1 MNTFA
6 SENVR
11 LRTRVVAQLCV
22 GAALLIV
29 WELAATFFV
38 DPFWIGDPSAIAV
51 RLWNVFV
58 EGDMLTH
65 TGVTLGHAVA
75 GLLASLIVGVP
86 VGILFAANRFV
97 AATLEPYFLAFYS
110 LPRVALAPLLI
121 LWFGI
126 GSLSKIM
133 MAFSMVV
140 VVVILNTYEGVRSV
154 DRDLLDMLRAMRASR
169 AYTLRK
175 VLLPSIVPWVFAS
188 MRVGIG
194 LALVGA
200 VIGELVGANRGL
212 GWYVELAAGR
222 IDIVGVFTGLIV
234 LAILGMSLNA
244 IVKAIEGR
252 LAY

>member
-11 LRTRVVAQLCV
+11 LRTRVVAQLCL

-38 DPFWIGDPSAIAV
+38 DPFWIGEPRAIAV

-86 VGILFAANRFV
+86 IGILFAANRFV

-222 IDIVGVFTGLIV
+222 IDIVGVFTGLVV

>member
-1 MNTFA
+1 MTTFA
-6 SENVR
+6 SGNVR
-11 LRTRVVAQLCV
+11 LRTRVVAQLCL

-29 WELAATFFV
+29 WELAAVFFV
-38 DPFWIGDPSAIAV
+38 DPFWIGEPGAIAV
-51 RLWNVFV
+51 RLWNAFV

-86 VGILFAANRFV
+86 IGILFAANRFV
-97 AATLEPYFLAFYS
+97 GATLEPYFLAFYS

-222 IDIVGVFTGLIV
+222 IDIVGVFTGLVV

>member
-1 MNTFA
+1 MNTFVPGNA
-6 SENVR
+6 P
-11 LRTRVVAQLCV
+11 LRTRLLAQLCL
-22 GAALLIV
+22 AAVLLTV

-38 DPFWIGDPSAIAV
+38 DPFWIGQPSTIAV
-51 RLWNVFV
+51 RLWEVFV
-58 EGDMLTH
+58 EGDMLMH
-65 TGVTLGHAVA
+65 TAVTLAHAVA

-86 VGILFAANRFV
+86 IGILFAANRFA
-97 AATLEPYFLAFYS
+97 AATLEPYFSAFYS

-140 VVVILNTYEGVRSV
+140 VVVIQNTYEGVRSV

-175 VLLPSIVPWVFAS
+175 VLLPSIVPWIFAS
-188 MRVGIG
+188 LRVGIG

-212 GWYVELAAGR
+212 GWYVEYAAGR
-222 IDIVGVFTGLIV
+222 IDIVGVFTGLVV
-234 LAILGMSLNA
+234 LATVGMSLNA
-244 IVKAIEGR
+244 LVKAIEGR

>member
-11 LRTRVVAQLCV
+11 LRTRVVAQLCL

-38 DPFWIGDPSAIAV
+38 DPFWIGEPSAIAV

-58 EGDMLTH
+58 DGDMLTH

-169 AYTLRK
+169 VYTLRK

-222 IDIVGVFTGLIV
+222 IDIVGVFTGLVV

>member
-1 MNTFA
+1 MNAFG

-11 LRTRVVAQLCV
+11 LRTRVVAQLCL

-86 VGILFAANRFV
+86 IGILFAANRFV
-97 AATLEPYFLAFYS
+97 GATLEPYFLAFYS

-222 IDIVGVFTGLIV
+222 IDIVGVFTGLVV

>member
-11 LRTRVVAQLCV
+11 LRTRVLAQLCL

-29 WELAATFFV
+29 WELAAVFFV
-38 DPFWIGDPSAIAV
+38 DPFWIGEPSAIAV

-86 VGILFAANRFV
+86 IGILFAANRFV

-222 IDIVGVFTGLIV
+222 IDIVGVFTGLVV

>member
-6 SENVR
+6 SENVP
-11 LRTRVVAQLCV
+11 LRTRVLAQLCL

-38 DPFWIGDPSAIAV
+38 DPFWIGDPSLIAV

-86 VGILFAANRFV
+86 IGILFAANRFV

-222 IDIVGVFTGLIV
+222 IDIVGVFTGLVV

>member
-6 SENVR
+6 SENVP
-11 LRTRVVAQLCV
+11 LRTRVLAQLCL

-38 DPFWIGDPSAIAV
+38 DPFWIGEPSAIAV

-86 VGILFAANRFV
+86 IGILFAANRFV

-222 IDIVGVFTGLIV
+222 IDIVGVFTGLVV

>member
-11 LRTRVVAQLCV
+11 LRTRVVAQLCL

-29 WELAATFFV
+29 WELAAVFFV
-38 DPFWIGDPSAIAV
+38 DPFWIGEPGAIAV

-86 VGILFAANRFV
+86 IGILFAANRFV

-222 IDIVGVFTGLIV
+222 IDIVGVFTGLVV

>member
-6 SENVR
+6 SGNVR
-11 LRTRVVAQLCV
+11 LRTRVVAQLCL
-22 GAALLIV
+22 GMALVTL
-29 WELAATFFV
+29 WELAAAFFV
-38 DPFWIGDPSAIAV
+38 DPFWIGEPGAIAV

-86 VGILFAANRFV
+86 IGILFAANRFV

-188 MRVGIG
+188 TRVGIG

-222 IDIVGVFTGLIV
+222 IDIVGVFTGLVV

>member
-6 SENVR
+6 SENVP
-11 LRTRVVAQLCV
+11 LRTRVLAQLCL

-29 WELAATFFV
+29 WELAAVFFV
-38 DPFWIGDPSAIAV
+38 DPFWIGEPSAIAV

-86 VGILFAANRFV
+86 IGILFAANRFV

-222 IDIVGVFTGLIV
+222 IDIVGVFTGLVV

>member
-6 SENVR
+6 SGNVR
-11 LRTRVVAQLCV
+11 LRTRVVAQLCL

-29 WELAATFFV
+29 WELAAVFFV
-38 DPFWIGDPSAIAV
+38 DPFWIGEPGAIAV

-222 IDIVGVFTGLIV
+222 IDIVGVFTGLVV

>member
-1 MNTFA
+1 
-6 SENVR
+6 
-11 LRTRVVAQLCV
+11 
-22 GAALLIV
+22 
-29 WELAATFFV
+29 
-38 DPFWIGDPSAIAV
+38 
-51 RLWNVFV
+51 
-58 EGDMLTH
+58 
-65 TGVTLGHAVA
+65 
-75 GLLASLIVGVP
+75 
-86 VGILFAANRFV
+86 
-97 AATLEPYFLAFYS
+97 
-110 LPRVALAPLLI
+110 
-121 LWFGI
+121 
-126 GSLSKIM
+126 
-133 MAFSMVV
+133 
-140 VVVILNTYEGVRSV
+140 V

-222 IDIVGVFTGLIV
+222 IDIVGVFTGLVV

>member
-6 SENVR
+6 SGNVR
-11 LRTRVVAQLCV
+11 LRTRVVAQLCL

-29 WELAATFFV
+29 WELAAVFFV
-38 DPFWIGDPSAIAV
+38 DPFWIGEPGAIAV

-140 VVVILNTYEGVRSV
+140 VVVILNT
-154 DRDLLDMLRAMRASR
+154 
-169 AYTLRK
+169 
-175 VLLPSIVPWVFAS
+175 
-188 MRVGIG
+188 
-194 LALVGA
+194 
-200 VIGELVGANRGL
+200 
-212 GWYVELAAGR
+212 
-222 IDIVGVFTGLIV
+222 
-234 LAILGMSLNA
+234 
-244 IVKAIEGR
+244 
-252 LAY
+252 

>member
-11 LRTRVVAQLCV
+11 LRTRVVAQLCL

-29 WELAATFFV
+29 WQLAATFFV
-38 DPFWIGDPSAIAV
+38 DPFWIGEPSAIAV

-200 VIGELVGANRGL
+200 VIGEQVGANRGL

-222 IDIVGVFTGLIV
+222 IDIVGVFTGLVV

>member
-11 LRTRVVAQLCV
+11 LRTRVVAQLCL

>member
-11 LRTRVVAQLCV
+11 LRTRVVAQLCL
-22 GAALLIV
+22 GAALLIM
-29 WELAATFFV
+29 WELAAVFFV
-38 DPFWIGDPSAIAV
+38 DPFWIGEPGAIAV

-86 VGILFAANRFV
+86 IGILFAANRFV

-222 IDIVGVFTGLIV
+222 IDIVGVFTGLVV

>member
-38 DPFWIGDPSAIAV
+38 DPFWIGDPSLIAV

-86 VGILFAANRFV
+86 IGILFAANRFV

-222 IDIVGVFTGLIV
+222 IDIVGVFTGLVV

>member
-6 SENVR
+6 SGNVP
-11 LRTRVVAQLCV
+11 LRTRLVAQLCL
-22 GAALLIV
+22 GATLLAA
-29 WELAATFFV
+29 WELAARFFV
-38 DPFWIGDPSAIAV
+38 DPFWIGQPSAIAV
-51 RLWNVFV
+51 RLWNAFI
-58 EGDMLTH
+58 EDDMLTH
-65 TGVTLGHAVA
+65 TAVTLGHAVA

-86 VGILFAANRFV
+86 VGIVFAANRFV

-175 VLLPSIVPWVFAS
+175 VLLPSIVPWIFAS

-212 GWYVELAAGR
+212 GWYVEYAAGR
-222 IDIVGVFTGLIV
+222 IDIVGVFTGLVV
-234 LAILGMSLNA
+234 LAILGTSLNA
-244 IVKAIEGR
+244 IVKAIEER

>member
-11 LRTRVVAQLCV
+11 LRTRVVAQLCL

-38 DPFWIGDPSAIAV
+38 DPFWIGEPRAIAV

-75 GLLASLIVGVP
+75 GLLVSLIVGVP
-86 VGILFAANRFV
+86 IGILFAANRFV

-222 IDIVGVFTGLIV
+222 IDIVGVFTGLVV

>member
-6 SENVR
+6 SGNVR
-11 LRTRVVAQLCV
+11 LRTRVVAQLCL

-29 WELAATFFV
+29 WELAAVFFV
-38 DPFWIGDPSAIAV
+38 DPFWIGEPGAIAV

-212 GWYVELAAGR
+212 GWYVEYAAGR
-222 IDIVGVFTGLIV
+222 IDIVGVFTGLVV

-252 LAY
+252 LAH

>member
-6 SENVR
+6 SEHVR
-11 LRTRVVAQLCV
+11 LRTRVVAQLCL

-29 WELAATFFV
+29 WQLAAVFFV
-38 DPFWIGDPSAIAV
+38 DPFWIGDPSAIAL

-86 VGILFAANRFV
+86 IGILFAANRFV

-222 IDIVGVFTGLIV
+222 IDIVGVFTGLVV

>member
-1 MNTFA
+1 
-6 SENVR
+6 
-11 LRTRVVAQLCV
+11 
-22 GAALLIV
+22 V
-29 WELAATFFV
+29 WELAAAFFV
-38 DPFWIGDPSAIAV
+38 DPFWIGQPSAIAV
-51 RLWNVFV
+51 RLWDVFV

-65 TGVTLGHAVA
+65 TAVTLGHAVA
-75 GLLASLIVGVP
+75 LFASLIVGVP

-97 AATLEPYFLAFYS
+97 AATLEPYFSAFYS

-175 VLLPSIVPWVFAS
+175 VLLPSIVPWIFAS
-188 MRVGIG
+188 LRVGIG

-222 IDIVGVFTGLIV
+222 IDIVGVFTGLVV

>member
-6 SENVR
+6 SGNVP
-11 LRTRVVAQLCV
+11 LRTRVVAQLCL
-22 GAALLIV
+22 GAALLTL

-38 DPFWIGDPSAIAV
+38 DPFWIGEPSAIAV

-86 VGILFAANRFV
+86 IGILFAANRFV

-222 IDIVGVFTGLIV
+222 IDIVGVFTGLVV
-234 LAILGMSLNA
+234 LAILGMGLNA

-252 LAY
+252 LAH

>member
-1 MNTFA
+1 VTTFA
-6 SENVR
+6 SDTVR
-11 LRTRVVAQLCV
+11 LPTRLAAQLGLGV
-22 GAALLIV
+22 ALLGT
-29 WELAATFFV
+29 WELAATSWV
-38 DPFWIGDPSAIAV
+38 DPFWIGQPSAIAG
-51 RLWNVFV
+51 RLWQVFV
-58 EGDMLTH
+58 EGDMVMH

-75 GLLASLIVGVP
+75 GLFASLVIGVP
-86 VGILFAANRFV
+86 VGLLFAANRFV
-97 AATLEPYFLAFYS
+97 AATLEPYFLGFYS

-140 VVVILNTYEGVRSV
+140 FVVILNTYEGVRGV

-169 AYTLRK
+169 AYTMRK

-188 MRVGIG
+188 LRVGIG

-200 VIGELVGANRGL
+200 VIGELVGSNRGL
-212 GWYVELAAGR
+212 GWYVEYAAGR
-222 IDIVGVFTGLIV
+222 VDIVGVFTGLVV
-234 LAILGMSLNA
+234 LAALGVSLNA

>member
-6 SENVR
+6 SGNVR
-11 LRTRVVAQLCV
+11 LRTRVVAQLCL

-29 WELAATFFV
+29 WELAAVFFV
-38 DPFWIGDPSAIAV
+38 DPFWNGEPGAIAV

-140 VVVILNTYEGVRSV
+140 VVVIMNTYEGVRSV

-222 IDIVGVFTGLIV
+222 IDIVGVFTGLVV

>member
-6 SENVR
+6 SGNVR
-11 LRTRVVAQLCV
+11 LRTRVAAQLCL
-22 GAALLIV
+22 GAALV
-29 WELAATFFV
+29 VAWELAATYLV
-38 DPFWIGDPSAIAV
+38 DPFWIGQPSAIAV

-58 EGDMLTH
+58 EEDMLTH
-65 TGVTLGHAVA
+65 TAVTLGHAVA
-75 GLLASLIVGVP
+75 GLLLSLVVGVP
-86 VGILFAANRFV
+86 IGILFAANRFA
-97 AATLEPYFLAFYS
+97 AATLEPYFSAFYS

-140 VVVILNTYEGVRSV
+140 VVVIQNTSEGVRSV
-154 DRDLLDMLRAMRASR
+154 DRDLLDMLRTMRASR

-175 VLLPSIVPWVFAS
+175 VLLPSIVPWIFAS
-188 MRVGIG
+188 LRVGIG

-212 GWYVELAAGR
+212 GWYVEYAAGR
-222 IDIVGVFTGLIV
+222 IDIVGVFTGLVV
-234 LAILGMSLNA
+234 LAVLGMSLNA
-244 IVKAIEGR
+244 VVKAIEGR
-252 LAY
+252 MAY